1 MVRTAVIFTPK
12 YFLHNPGRS
21 HPESAKRLQVMVRE
35 VEESGLLKT
44 ENCSLIEPE
53 PARVQDVEL
62 VHDVDYIKLI
72 EKTCK
77 SGGGILD
84 LGDTVASPESFDV
97 ALYAV
102 GGALKAVELVMDG
115 KFQNAFALIRPP
127 GHHAGPYRACGFCIF
142 NNIAVAATH
151 LLKRF
156 NLERVLILDIDA
168 HHGNGTQGVFYSTN
182 KVLYISLHQD
192 PRAFPGTGFVDEVGE
207 EEGLGYNVNVPFP
220 FRTGDQNYL
229 TAIDQIVAPII
240 QQYEPQFMLTSVGFD
255 GHYADPVA
263 NLSLSALCYRRVFEK
278 TLNLASRL
286 CNGRFVAV
294 LEGGYGLNFVGKMA
308 AAAIAEMSG
317 TEYELTD
324 KILTVR
330 ESVRKQGEKIIEE
343 ARNVQGSF
351 WNLT

>member
-1 MVRTAVIFTPK
+1 MVKTAVIFTPK
-12 YFLHNPGRS
+12 YLLHNPGRR
-21 HPESAKRLQVMVRE
+21 HPESAERLRVMIRE

-44 ENCSLIEPE
+44 GNCLLIEPK
-53 PARVQDVEL
+53 PARIEDVEL
-62 VHDVDYIKLI
+62 VHDVNYIKLI

-97 ALYAV
+97 ALNAV
-102 GGALKAVELVMDG
+102 GGVLEAVELVMDG
-115 KFQNAFALIRPP
+115 KFQNAFALVRPP

-142 NNIAVAATH
+142 NNIAIAATH

-156 NLERVLILDIDA
+156 NLKRVLILDIDA
-168 HHGNGTQGVFYSTN
+168 HHGNGTQEIFYSTN

-207 EEGLGYNVNVPFP
+207 QEGLGYNVNVPFP

-229 TAIDQIVAPII
+229 TAINQIVAPII
-240 QQYEPQFMLTSVGFD
+240 QQYEPQFILTSVGFD

-286 CNGRFVAV
+286 CSGRFVAV

-330 ESVRKQGEKIIEE
+330 ESVRKQGERIIEE

>member
-1 MVRTAVIFTPK
+1 MVKTAVIFTPK
-12 YFLHNPGRS
+12 YLLHNPGRR
-21 HPESAKRLQVMVRE
+21 HPESAERLRVMIRE

-44 ENCSLIEPE
+44 GNCLLIEPK
-53 PARVQDVEL
+53 PARIEDVEL
-62 VHDVDYIKLI
+62 VHDVNYIKLI

-97 ALYAV
+97 ALNAV
-102 GGALKAVELVMDG
+102 GGVLEAAELVMDG
-115 KFQNAFALIRPP
+115 KFQNAFALVRPP

-142 NNIAVAATH
+142 NNIAIAATH

-156 NLERVLILDIDA
+156 NLKRVLILDIDA
-168 HHGNGTQGVFYSTN
+168 HHGNGTQEIFYSTN

-207 EEGLGYNVNVPFP
+207 QEGLGYTVNVPFP

-229 TAIDQIVAPII
+229 TAINQIVAPII
-240 QQYEPQFMLTSVGFD
+240 QQYEPQFILTSVGFD

-286 CNGRFVAV
+286 CSGRFVAV

-330 ESVRKQGEKIIEE
+330 ESVRKQGERIIEE

>member
-1 MVRTAVIFTPK
+1 MVKTAVIFTPK

-21 HPESAKRLQVMVRE
+21 HPESAERLQVMIRE
-35 VEESGLLKT
+35 VEKSGLLKT
-44 ENCSLIEPE
+44 GNCSLIEPE
-53 PARVQDVEL
+53 PARIQDVAL
-62 VHDVDYIKLI
+62 AHDVDYIKLI

-77 SGGGILD
+77 SGGGLLD
-84 LGDTVASPESFDV
+84 PGDTVASPESFDV

-102 GGALKAVELVMDG
+102 GGALEAVKLVMNG

-142 NNIAVAATH
+142 NNIAVAATY

-156 NLERVLILDIDA
+156 NLKRVLILDIDA
-168 HHGNGTQGVFYSTN
+168 HHGNGTQEIFYSTN

-192 PRAFPGTGFVDEVGE
+192 PRGFPGTGFVDEVGE
-207 EEGLGYNVNVPFP
+207 EEGLGYSVNVPFP

-229 TAIDQIVAPII
+229 TAINQIVAPII
-240 QQYEPQFMLTSVGFD
+240 EQYEPQFMLASVGFD

-263 NLSLSALCYRRVFEK
+263 SLSLSALCHRRVFEK
-278 TLNLASRL
+278 ALNLASRL

-294 LEGGYGLNFVGKMA
+294 LEGGYGLDFVGKMA

-317 TEYELTD
+317 TGYELTD
-324 KILTVR
+324 KTLTVR
-330 ESVRKQGEKIIEE
+330 ESVRKQGERIIEE
-343 ARNVQGSF
+343 ARNAQGAF

>member
-1 MVRTAVIFTPK
+1 MGRTAVIFTPK

-21 HPESAKRLQVMVRE
+21 HPESAERLQVMIRE

-44 ENCSLIEPE
+44 GNCSLIEPE
-53 PARVQDVEL
+53 PARIQDVEL

-72 EKTCK
+72 AKTCK
-77 SGGGILD
+77 SGGGLLD

-102 GGALKAVELVMDG
+102 GGVLEAVKLVMNG
-115 KFQNAFALIRPP
+115 KFQNAFALVRPP

-142 NNIAVAATH
+142 NNIAVAATY

-156 NLERVLILDIDA
+156 NLKRVLILDIDA
-168 HHGNGTQGVFYSTN
+168 HHGNGTQEAFYSTN

-192 PRAFPGTGFVDEVGE
+192 PRGFPGTGFVDQVGE

-278 TLNLASRL
+278 VLNLASRL

-294 LEGGYGLNFVGKMA
+294 LEGGYGLDFVGKMV

-317 TEYELTD
+317 TGYELAD